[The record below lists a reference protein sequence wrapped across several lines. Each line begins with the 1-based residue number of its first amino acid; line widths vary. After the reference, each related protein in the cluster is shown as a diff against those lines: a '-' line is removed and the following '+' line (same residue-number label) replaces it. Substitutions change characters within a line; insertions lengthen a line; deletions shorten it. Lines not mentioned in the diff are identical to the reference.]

1 MRRLSTGALRLAVI
15 CTLLACADNNNAGA
29 PRRRQTVQTATTTKT
44 VQTINADAARSP
56 TASAASQQNE
66 SAPMDASIPVYTYE
80 VVNSWPHDPKAFTQ
94 GLAYHD
100 GYIYE
105 STGHHGTSSLRKVEL
120 KTGKVKKKHN
130 VPEQYFAEGM
140 TIFHDRVFQLT
151 WQSRVCFF
159 YDLKSFELLGEFHH
173 GGEGWGLTDDDK
185 HLIMSDGTN
194 QLRFI
199 DPNTFLPLRTIS
211 VLDANQPLRELNELE
226 YVKGEIYA
234 NIWHSEKIVRI
245 DPATGRILGWID
257 LTGLRPPEVEDNTD
271 NVLNGIAYD
280 EKEDRLFVTG
290 KRWPKLF
297 EIRLKKK

>member
-1 MRRLSTGALRLAVI
+1 MRRFLLGALQLAAI
-15 CTLLACADNNNAGA
+15 YPFLACGDYNAGV
-29 PRRRQTVQTATTTKT
+29 PHRESVQTTKT
-44 VQTINADAARSP
+44 AQTTNAADARLPAPPQQDDS
-56 TASAASQQNE
+56 TA
-66 SAPMDASIPVYTYE
+66 MDASVPVYTYE

-100 GYIYE
+100 GYLYE
-105 STGHHGTSSLRKVEL
+105 STGHHGSSSLRKVEL

-140 TIFHDRVFQLT
+140 TIFHDKVFQLT

-173 GGEGWGLTDDDK
+173 GGEGWGITDDDK
-185 HLIMSDGTN
+185 HLIMSDGTH
-194 QLRFI
+194 QLRFL
-199 DPNTFLPLRTIS
+199 DPNNFLTLRTIS
-211 VLDANQPLRELNELE
+211 VLHNNQPLKDINELE

-245 DPATGRILGWID
+245 DPTDGHILGWID
-257 LTGLRPPEVEDNTD
+257 LAGLRPPDVPQDTD

-290 KRWPKLF
+290 KRWTKVF
-297 EIRLKKK
+297 EIRLKRK

>member
-1 MRRLSTGALRLAVI
+1 MRRLLLGALHLAAI
-15 CTLLACADNNNAGA
+15 YPFLACGENNAGV
-29 PRRRQTVQTATTTKT
+29 PRRENAPTTNTAQTTNAAGARPPAPQPQDDSTA
-44 VQTINADAARSP
+44 
-56 TASAASQQNE
+56 
-66 SAPMDASIPVYTYE
+66 MDAGIPVYTYE

-100 GYIYE
+100 GYLYE

-120 KTGKVKKKHN
+120 KTGKVKKKHS

-140 TIFHDRVFQLT
+140 TIFHDKVFQLT

-173 GGEGWGLTDDDK
+173 GGEGWGITDDDK
-185 HLIMSDGTN
+185 HLIMSDGTH
-194 QLRFI
+194 QLRFL
-199 DPNTFLPLRTIS
+199 DPNNFLTVRIIS
-211 VLDANQPLRELNELE
+211 VLHNNQPLKDLNELE
-226 YVKGEIYA
+226 YIKGEIYA

-245 DPATGRILGWID
+245 DPTNGHILGWID
-257 LTGLRPPEVEDNTD
+257 LAGLRPPDVPQDTD

-290 KRWPKLF
+290 KRWTKLF